1 MDSFEVDSGAIYL
14 GFQSVNYAK
23 KTMSTV
29 SNMMSASNIDYGLIK
44 ELGFDKNKIVNDFGN
59 AYSKLMEFYSQLV
72 KTKNLLLKTDPNNEY
87 LFKQIDLQFKGMD
100 LGDEPS
106 ETDYASYLDSLK
118 EVYHIAKNKESYEL
132 NEFEQSVINMYES
145 MGLDKFDSYT
155 ELLAEL
161 DKLKQESEKL
171 CKNDRVGAGIGGY
184 TIHINDSATE
194 IEKQIAEL
202 TKKKLE
208 LEKILKEKGLL
219 ELNGLDE
226 IKIAAEKFV
235 EEAKE
240 LGSNVTNGDFE
251 SAGENLKTMLSTGA
265 VVVEKVY
272 AGAAKVV
279 EYINDGTAML
289 VTLTATSNAIVVD
302 AIFGT
307 NYSDKM
313 WEATMD
319 YVSIDQVG
327 AVEKMFYEGTDLGK
341 KINDNSLLK
350 YDSKGAELIKNV
362 SVKAVEM
369 AAAAII
375 TIATGGTAAPLV
387 AAGVGFLEGF
397 GKGGEDRFS
406 LTDENGNYT
415 NREVKD
421 WLLAGLDGV
430 QKASDWYISG
440 QTISAVY
447 GGLNAFLNPTKIGT
461 EALKNVT
468 GNSFKDGIINTIKSP
483 DIYIDLLAAA
493 SKTGAGYITNG
504 EIDWKTFALDMGF
517 AILGNFGGEYLSAVG
532 ANKAYQNLKSA
543 EFDKLA
549 ANIDKQIL
557 DANELA
563 KSGEKIDIKL
573 KNLDDLSYHDLENI
587 NDRGLVK
594 FDVKNQDKPLTW
606 EEAFIQLKREGKIP
620 NDSKLMTEYKGKIDS
635 AIWYADYRATNHDN
649 FSQVSID
656 SLDDLTVDN
665 LGIVNAKNRD
675 LISFKTADGN
685 TLTWEE
691 AFIQLKRE
699 GKIPDDSKLMT
710 EYKDKIDSA
719 IWYADY
725 RATHHDN
732 FSQVSID
739 RLDDL
744 TVDHLGIVNA
754 KNRDLISF
762 RTADGNVV
770 TWEEAFIQLK
780 REGKIPDDSKLMTE
794 YKDKITKIKE
804 ISTKTEKSLKKE
816 ILSSIKQDYSEIQI
830 MRKIYIELNKR
841 TNYDVDAILGDAA
854 TQNAIIDKFTT
865 FDNLNNNNV
874 VCKSWSELYAEA
886 LVEAGIDSS
895 RVKVVKANNAKH
907 WWVEI
912 DMGNSII
919 RADATD
925 AFLGSTDLANCKFGD
940 STTGFLILNK
950 ADSGFRVTND
960 TLKAHPEVL
969 KSSNDYFRG
978 VDKSIGYVKDD
989 KYFTENITKLKK
1001 LFSNTSSPYDDI
1013 IKQNDILEKNVHSFM
1028 NMDIPK
1034 NMNGYDAFA
1043 YYRKFSNTL
1052 FNGSGNAI
1060 PSLKK
1065 INIEGKYY
1073 SATVVEMF
1081 DGKNKFYITFDEIN
1095 GKKIYTNEEYINGP
1109 SKIYED
1115 FKKRG

>member
-1 MDSFEVDSGAIYL
+1 MDSVEMNSGAIYL

-240 LGSNVTNGDFE
+240 LGSNVTNGDLE

-272 AGAAKVV
+272 AGAAKIV
-279 EYINDGTAML
+279 EYINDGTVML
-289 VTLTATSNAIVVD
+289 VTLTATSHAKVVD

-606 EEAFIQLKREGKIP
+606 EEVFIQLKREGKIP

-635 AIWYADYRATNHDN
+635 TI
-649 FSQVSID
+649 
-656 SLDDLTVDN
+656 
-665 LGIVNAKNRD
+665 
-675 LISFKTADGN
+675 
-685 TLTWEE
+685 
-691 AFIQLKRE
+691 
-699 GKIPDDSKLMT
+699 
-710 EYKDKIDSA
+710 
-719 IWYADY
+719 
-725 RATHHDN
+725 
-732 FSQVSID
+732 
-739 RLDDL
+739 
-744 TVDHLGIVNA
+744 
-754 KNRDLISF
+754 
-762 RTADGNVV
+762 
-770 TWEEAFIQLK
+770 
-780 REGKIPDDSKLMTE
+780 
-794 YKDKITKIKE
+794 
-804 ISTKTEKSLKKE
+804 
-816 ILSSIKQDYSEIQI
+816 
-830 MRKIYIELNKR
+830 
-841 TNYDVDAILGDAA
+841 
-854 TQNAIIDKFTT
+854 
-865 FDNLNNNNV
+865 
-874 VCKSWSELYAEA
+874 
-886 LVEAGIDSS
+886 
-895 RVKVVKANNAKH
+895 
-907 WWVEI
+907 
-912 DMGNSII
+912 
-919 RADATD
+919 
-925 AFLGSTDLANCKFGD
+925 
-940 STTGFLILNK
+940 
-950 ADSGFRVTND
+950 
-960 TLKAHPEVL
+960 
-969 KSSNDYFRG
+969 
-978 VDKSIGYVKDD
+978 
-989 KYFTENITKLKK
+989 
-1001 LFSNTSSPYDDI
+1001 
-1013 IKQNDILEKNVHSFM
+1013 
-1028 NMDIPK
+1028 
-1034 NMNGYDAFA
+1034 
-1043 YYRKFSNTL
+1043 
-1052 FNGSGNAI
+1052 
-1060 PSLKK
+1060 
-1065 INIEGKYY
+1065 
-1073 SATVVEMF
+1073 
-1081 DGKNKFYITFDEIN
+1081 
-1095 GKKIYTNEEYINGP
+1095 
-1109 SKIYED
+1109 
-1115 FKKRG
+1115 